1 MSVSVIPATVAFL
14 TTLVSPTAQAFTIA
28 VVDTPAPGT
37 PFGSRCVRLRGAY
50 VDRCRV
56 NCDIEEN
63 VTVDLDLVGLTT
75 DNTVPTLGSGSWASD
90 AITALF
96 YQDVTVSKDGTPIT
110 DWTRASFEVNKNFI
124 RRFTPSTG
132 NTRALE
138 TTARDHSL
146 SISRDMI
153 TTDAFNE
160 YADINANTPR
170 TMKLKL
176 DNSDDSASWAVTL
189 NTARTTSWEA
199 DVARP
204 EDIIGK
210 DLSYV
215 GTSITFGT
223 S

>member
-1 MSVSVIPATVAFL
+1 MMSISLIPATVAFL
-14 TTLVSPTAQAFTIA
+14 TTLVSSTQAHTL
-28 VVDTPAPGT
+28 VLRDSTN
-37 PFGSRCVRLRGAY
+37 SLYVRLRGSY

-56 NCDIEEN
+56 NCDIEDN
-63 VTVDLDLVGLTT
+63 VTVDLDLVGMTT
-75 DNTVPTLGSGSWASD
+75 DNTAPTLGSGSYGADLS
-90 AITALF
+90 TALF
-96 YQDVTVSKDGTPIT
+96 YQDVTVLKDAVAIT

-146 SISRDMI
+146 SLSRDML

-160 YADINANTPR
+160 YADINANTSR
-170 TMKLKL
+170 TMKLKV
-176 DNSDDSASWAVTL
+176 DNSDDSATWSVTL
-189 NTARTTSWEA
+189 NTARTTGWEA
-199 DVARP
+199 DIARP

-210 DLSYV
+210 DLTYV
-215 GTSITFGT
+215 GTTITFGT